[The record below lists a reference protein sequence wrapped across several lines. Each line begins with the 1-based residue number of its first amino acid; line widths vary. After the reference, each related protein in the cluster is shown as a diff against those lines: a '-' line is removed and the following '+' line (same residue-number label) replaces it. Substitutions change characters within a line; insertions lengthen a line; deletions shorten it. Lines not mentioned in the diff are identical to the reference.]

1 MLELGAVKCQ
11 NLKYLNLHENRV
23 EKVIYIKKKVE
34 NFEGHPKL
42 EYLNLSNNKV
52 SNLSKFVNLPNLKE
66 LYLVLFFYKDRK

>member
-1 MLELGAVKCQ
+1 M
-11 NLKYLNLHENRV
+11 KYLNLHENRV
-23 EKVIYIKKKVE
+23 EKVFYINRKVE

-66 LYLVLFFYKDRK
+66 LYLVL